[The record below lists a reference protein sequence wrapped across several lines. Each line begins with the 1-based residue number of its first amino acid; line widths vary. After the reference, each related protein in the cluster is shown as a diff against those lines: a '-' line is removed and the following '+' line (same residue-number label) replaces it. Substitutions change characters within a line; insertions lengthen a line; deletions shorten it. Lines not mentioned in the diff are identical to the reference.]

1 MEKLLNDT
9 CKFQKLNLNNDGILT
24 FAVNQEKNFGNIF
37 EKLVASNSI
46 SEETRR
52 SFKPVGTSPA
62 ILSAIVSAILSA
74 ISASIHKFAKF
85 LVLVLKS
92 LISNEYTVK
101 NSFAFAEEAVGPD
114 LEFFMGNLDIDSLFT
129 NILLEKTIEICA
141 NTIFETTEKD
151 DGLSKIEFKEL
162 LSVATKEFSFIFN
175 RKLYT
180 QVDGVTLGSCIL

>member
-9 CKFQKLNLNNDGILT
+9 CKFEKLNLNNDGILT
-24 FAVNQEKNFGNIF
+24 FAVNQEKYFGNIF
-37 EKLVASNSI
+37 EKLVASNNI

-52 SFKPVGTSPA
+52 SLEPVGTSPA

-74 ISASIHKFAKF
+74 ISAPIHKFAKF

-92 LISNEYTVK
+92 LISNKYTVK
-101 NSFAFAEEAVGPD
+101 NSFAFAEEIVGPD

-129 NILLEKTIEICA
+129 NILLEKTIEICV
-141 NTIFETTEKD
+141 NTIFETTERD

-175 RKLYT
+175 RKLYK
-180 QVDGVTLGSCIL
+180 QVEGVTMGSCIL